1 MNHKYRTAILALCL
15 TGLCVTVTSAGLA
28 FGLPE
33 PGVAQ
38 LARIFER
45 EVDMRLDVPVDEQSA
60 YAQRLEDNIVQFGLG
75 DLPAQYFAIVDRN
88 PNIQALLIYWRSVPH
103 DWTFIGASPVSTGKP
118 DAFDHFRTPLG
129 VFEHSLDNLDFR
141 AEGTKNEFGIRGYGR
156 KGMRVFDFG
165 WTPAERGWGSG
176 GQSAMRLQ
184 MHATD
189 PDVLEGQLGLARS
202 KGCIRIPATLT
213 AFLDRYGVLDANY
226 ESAVARGQRLWV
238 LRADRISSPQ
248 AGRYLVIVESDHGKR
263 PAWAPLPA
271 DRAKRRIA
279 RHASP

>member
-1 MNHKYRTAILALCL
+1 LAL
-15 TGLCVTVTSAGLA
+15 S
-28 FGLPE
+28 E

-38 LARIFER
+38 LARIFES

-60 YAQRLEDNIVQFGLG
+60 YAQLLEDNIVQYGLG
-75 DLPAQYFAIVDRN
+75 DLPAQYFVIVDRH
-88 PNIQALLIYWRSVPH
+88 PNIQGLFIFWRSVPH

-118 DAFDHFRTPLG
+118 GAFDHFLTPLG
-129 VFEHSLDNLDFR
+129 VFDHSPENLDFR

-165 WTPAERGWGSG
+165 WTLAERGWGTR

-189 PDVLEGQLGLARS
+189 PDVLEGQLGLAHS

-213 AFLDRYGVLDANY
+213 VFLDRYGVLDANY
-226 ESAVARGQRLWV
+226 ESAVVRGQRLWV

-248 AGRYLVIVESDHGKR
+248 AGRYLVIAESDHGKR
-263 PAWAPLPA
+263 PAWAPLPV
-271 DRAKRRIA
+271 DRIRRRIA